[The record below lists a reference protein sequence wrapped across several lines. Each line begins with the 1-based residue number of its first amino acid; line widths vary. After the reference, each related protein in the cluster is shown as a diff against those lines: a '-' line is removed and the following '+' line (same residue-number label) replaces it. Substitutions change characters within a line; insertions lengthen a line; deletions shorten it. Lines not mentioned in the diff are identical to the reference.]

1 MSKGKLTVL
10 VGGQYGSEGKGAIAK
25 HVAFEYQMHVRV
37 GSPNAGHT
45 IWWNGK
51 KHVMQS
57 IPCGW
62 INPDAD
68 IVIGRGAL
76 LNMKQL
82 MKEIVHILQYYP
94 NFLDRL
100 FIDAKAGV
108 LDEKFHEQEGG
119 VNGEMHRRIGSTG
132 EGVGPARIAR
142 LERDP
147 EKFRLFEEV
156 ADEYGLGKCVIVNSP
171 MFIANHQDTGH
182 NVLIEGTQGSA
193 LSLLHSHWPFCT
205 SVDTNAAGIISEVGI
220 APSRVTD
227 VLMVCRTYPIRVAG
241 NSGPMK
247 NEITWDELSKRT
259 GMYIMPEK
267 TTVTSTIT
275 REGITSVGVNRKIW
289 PMYKREASEVRV
301 VLMTMLIS
309 MEQSWLTDME
319 RLFSSPGLYCRKKLA
334 GRESRRIIMD
344 ASTPR
349 EVLACSLF
357 WIKSCT
363 LPISWAASAG
373 FSCTN
378 FTLAS

>member
-267 TTVTSTIT
+267 TTVTH
-275 REGITSVGVNRKIW
+275 KI
-289 PMYKREASEVRV
+289 
-301 VLMTMLIS
+301 
-309 MEQSWLTDME
+309 
-319 RLFSSPGLYCRKKLA
+319 
-334 GRESRRIIMD
+334 RRIAEWDDELFFTASSLNAPTEIALTFADYIDPAVYESVDPD
-344 ASTPR
+344 AIKRSEKLMSFIEEHGLSGLVKYIGTGPR
-349 EVLACSLF
+349 TVVGLRGE
-357 WIKSCT
+357 K
-363 LPISWAASAG
+363 
-373 FSCTN
+373 
-378 FTLAS
+378 